1 LLQHHRIAALVHLS
15 TIMQALRAPAALRA
29 PPPPAAGRRPPHPSA
44 TSASAAPRSSSSVPV
59 SELLLLLT
67 APAAADPEEARG
79 LAEALQALC
88 YVVPASRVLCSGSGV
103 VAAAACGGG
112 PKAAAAAAAPTHAVH
127 FRLPDAAA
135 AAAFLASPAVAAGL
149 DNAAAQYDAV
159 AALCF
164 TGYVAAGSMEALFR
178 RGDAFDGPGAELL
191 LLTTDAPGGAPAERA
206 AFLERLEDMLR
217 AAGAAQ
223 VTRGPVS
230 EVGRRGLPGG
240 VSGALLA
247 RFPSLEQ
254 ASFAA
259 AAAPVKAL
267 LAGDA
272 RLPVHGAGCFVVDV
286 APPGATHSA
295 AAATDLARR

>member
-1 LLQHHRIAALVHLS
+1 VNL
-15 TIMQALRAPAALRA
+15 
-29 PPPPAAGRRPPHPSA
+29 A
-44 TSASAAPRSSSSVPV
+44 TAAAPRSSVPV

-103 VAAAACGGG
+103 VAACDGSGLG
-112 PKAAAAAAAPTHAVH
+112 PAGPTHAVH

-135 AAAFLASPAVAAGL
+135 AAAFLAAPAVQAGL
-149 DNAAAQYDAV
+149 SNAGEQYDAV

-164 TGYVAAGSMEALFR
+164 EGSVQAGSMEALFR
-178 RGDAFDGPGAELL
+178 RGEGFDGPGAELL
-191 LLTTDAPGGAPAERA
+191 LLTTDAAGAAAPPAERA
-206 AFLERLEDMLR
+206 AFLERLEAMLR

-223 VTRGPVS
+223 VTRGPILAS
-230 EVGRRGLPGG
+230 VGRRGLPGG
-240 VSGALLA
+240 VNGALLA

-259 AAAPVKAL
+259 AAAPIKAL

-272 RLPVHGAGCFVVDV
+272 RLPVHGAAAIVVDV
-286 APPGATHSA
+286 APPGAQHSA